1 MVFSARR
8 ETISFF
14 PSHMER
20 AANVDAGYREYRL
33 TVTDVADAASQSS
46 GASITLD
53 SATGQATSRT
63 VVLGNVK
70 PLVQVGELGIFG
82 DVGNA
87 GVAASAAGEAPEG
100 MAPGG
105 VAALVIL
112 LVLGAVAVVGVVAA
126 AVVVGVILHRK
137 RSGGEEEDGKHTEL
151 TPSGLV
157 KAFGVESEAELNS
170 VRVGNSIRPGTL
182 GESVAM

>member
-1 MVFSARR
+1 
-8 ETISFF
+8 
-14 PSHMER
+14 MER
-20 AANVDAGYREYRL
+20 AANVDAGFKEYRL

-53 SATGQATSRT
+53 SASGQATSST
-63 VVLGNVK
+63 VVVGNVK
-70 PLVQVGELGIFG
+70 PLVQVGEFAVFG

-87 GVAASAAGEAPEG
+87 GVNSQYADRNDGPEG

-112 LVLGAVAVVGVVAA
+112 GIVGVVAVVGIVVAA
-126 AVVVGVILHRK
+126 AVVGVIVHKK
-137 RSGGEEEDGKHTEL
+137 RSAIEEGKHTEL
-151 TPSGLV
+151 TPSPLV

-170 VRVGNSIRPGTL
+170 VRVGSTL